1 MMLLLFSVA
10 MAVMMVGF
18 FGRGLSEDKGGL
30 R

>member
-10 MAVMMVGF
+10 MAVMVGF